1 VNETA
6 RAGGFRGDILGSTSN
21 QIFTVTGASFTVV
34 IVTFVNAS
42 GVVDGNGRDGEK
54 EVSATDIGLGASQ
67 IP

>member
-1 VNETA
+1 
-6 RAGGFRGDILGSTSN
+6 
-21 QIFTVTGASFTVV
+21 V

-42 GVVDGNGRDGEK
+42 EVVDGNEKDEEK